1 MNCLRSTELNRLASA
16 LATGARLELCL
27 TPKPGLV
34 DLADTGSHQ
43 DLSFAIMQRSIA
55 YVAEFL
61 DATAHSLIAGEPFEC
76 QKELGIQAEQCL
88 YDNLGTNTHKGYIF
102 LSGMLLIAYW
112 HAPSQAEHDVR
123 QTLASLSRDFFK
135 HSVEKP
141 THGLAARKKYKAG
154 GIVEESIAG
163 FPSLFDQALPAFRRH
178 FNDALSFEI
187 ASFAMMARL
196 MQTVDDTTTLHR
208 SGLEGLLR
216 IKNDGVGLEASILAG
231 NDPYQ
236 YLKELNRLY
245 IELNMTI
252 GGVAD
257 VLGLSY
263 GILVFNGE
271 LPSGV
276 VATALSTAVLD

>member
-34 DLADTGSHQ
+34 DLADTGSHK

-55 YVAEFL
+55 YVAAFL
-61 DATAHSLIAGEPFEC
+61 DATARSLIAGEPFEC
-76 QKELGIQAEQCL
+76 QKQLGIQAEQCL

-112 HAPSQAEHDVR
+112 HAPSQSEHDIR
-123 QTLASLSRDFFK
+123 QTLASLSREFFK
-135 HSVEKP
+135 HTVEKP
-141 THGLAARKKYKAG
+141 THGLAVRKKYKAG
-154 GIVEESIAG
+154 GIVAESSAG
-163 FPSLFDQALPAFRRH
+163 FPSLFDQALPVFRRH
-178 FNDALSFEI
+178 FNGKNRFET

-208 SGLEGLLR
+208 SGPEGLIR
-216 IKNDGVGLEASILAG
+216 VKHDGAVLEALILAG
-231 NDPYQ
+231 KDPLQ
-236 YLKELNRLY
+236 SLEELNRSY
-245 IELNMTI
+245 VELNMTI

-263 GILVFNGE
+263 GVLVFGGE
-271 LPSGV
+271 LPSGLA
-276 VATALSTAVLD
+276 ATVLSASAFD